1 MVSRHLAWHEGEWWL
16 DDCTK
21 QVLGVCF
28 GVGLGSGLGLVVTLT
43 LTLTLTLTITLT
55 LTRALTLNQV
65 PTLVTVGADDLIV
78 APERVRAAFGSWQVR
93 VRVRVGV
100 YRKG

>member
-1 MVSRHLAWHEGEWWL
+1 MHEAGVRGRLRVRLRGRLRVSG
-16 DDCTK
+16 
-21 QVLGVCF
+21 
-28 GVGLGSGLGLVVTLT
+28 GSTTLT
-43 LTLTLTLTITLT
+43 LTLTLTLTP
-55 LTRALTLNQV
+55 ALTLNQV

-100 YRKG
+100 

>member
-1 MVSRHLAWHEGEWWL
+1 MHEA
-16 DDCTK
+16 
-21 QVLGVCF
+21 GVR
-28 GVGLGSGLGLVVTLT
+28 GRLRVRLRGRLRVRLRASGGSTTLT
-43 LTLTLTLTITLT
+43 LSLSLSLSLS
-55 LTRALTLNQV
+55 LAPALTLNQV

-100 YRKG
+100 